1 MKETLNAKSLE
12 STPDLQTGWEHKNR
26 KRIAKIMRRQPGK
39 TKFPQLRIPAL
50 EGRIV
55 RT

>member
-26 KRIAKIMRRQPGK
+26 KNNEKATGK

>member
-26 KRIAKIMRRQPGK
+26 KNNEKARGIENGRKIRC
-39 TKFPQLRIPAL
+39 
-50 EGRIV
+50 
-55 RT
+55 